1 MSYQSVNPFNG
12 QILKTY
18 DFHDQA
24 KIDESLDHAEK
35 LLKSDWSKKT
45 WKNALRYLKK
55 WQVS

>member
-24 KIDESLDHAEK
+24 KIDESLDRAEK
-35 LLKSDWSKKT
+35 LLKSDWSKKDLE
-45 WKNALRYLKK
+45 KRL
-55 WQVS
+55 

>member
-24 KIDESLDHAEK
+24 KIDESLDRAEK
-35 LLKSDWSKKT
+35 RRIQT
-45 WKNALRYLKK
+45 
-55 WQVS
+55 